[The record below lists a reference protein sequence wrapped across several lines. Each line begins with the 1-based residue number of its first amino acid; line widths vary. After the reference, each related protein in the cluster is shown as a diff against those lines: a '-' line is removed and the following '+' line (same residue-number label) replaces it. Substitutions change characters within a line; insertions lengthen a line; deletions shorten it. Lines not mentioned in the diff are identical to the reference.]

1 MRSRSATEIASNPTP
16 PAPAFRISLAS
27 RSRAKRP
34 FCWAST
40 RAAPI
45 VYARCPCSGA
55 VRVPAKTVPSS
66 AIVTRS
72 SARFTRASVAAGAAR
87 VNVQD
92 SLRQADDGPAAGV
105 DLGVLVRLRAAREPP
120 ALGRGRLLPMAA
132 LHHPPVEDD
141 VDGPLAREDP
151 LQALEKLQ
159 PLLRHDEHQPLHRAL
174 LVQSGGGAAAP
185 PPSPPPNRGARQ
197 NPAPPNPP
205 HTPAGL
211 PPGPPLPP
219 GGAAG
224 PPGRAAPPP

>member
-16 PAPAFRISLAS
+16 PAPAFRTSLAS

-45 VYARCPCSGA
+45 VYARCPCSSA

-151 LQALEKLQ
+151 LQALEQLP
-159 PLLRHDEHQPLHRAL
+159 PLLRHEEHQPLHINVGRG
-174 LVQSGGGAAAP
+174 SPWGAQPPSPDETGAAP
-185 PPSPPPNRGARQ
+185 PADTPHRSPPAAR
-197 NPAPPNPP
+197 
-205 HTPAGL
+205 
-211 PPGPPLPP
+211 
-219 GGAAG
+219 
-224 PPGRAAPPP
+224 

>member
-45 VYARCPCSGA
+45 VYARCPCSSA

-105 DLGVLVRLRAAREPP
+105 DLGVLVRLRAAREPR
-120 ALGRGRLLPMAA
+120 ALGLGGVLTVDAPQ
-132 LHHPPVEDD
+132 HPTD
-141 VDGPLAREDP
+141 V
-151 LQALEKLQ
+151 
-159 PLLRHDEHQPLHRAL
+159 HDVHGTIMCVIPR
-174 LVQSGGGAAAP
+174 
-185 PPSPPPNRGARQ
+185 
-197 NPAPPNPP
+197 
-205 HTPAGL
+205 
-211 PPGPPLPP
+211 
-219 GGAAG
+219 
-224 PPGRAAPPP
+224 